1 MNEDKI
7 TRLSRIF
14 SFEKKI
20 REAKNIVELRYIV
33 TNELRTITPYV
44 FAFVGQWIKNS
55 KFKIETVSD
64 IAIVERTSPTTTL
77 IQKMM
82 RQKIKELSYEVHAFT
97 PDSKNLLPAKGEK
110 PLPSNFLWVP
120 CFSVQKGPEAALLLC
135 REDNWTDEE
144 IEYVKHLSATIGHA
158 LGSLTN
164 HNTLMGVFK
173 YLRNS
178 FFQFF
183 ILLALIA
190 SMFIPV
196 KLSTI
201 GKMEIIP
208 KEPNFIN
215 SPLNAV
221 AQKML
226 IENNEEITIN
236 QSIILFEKTQL
247 QNDYELSMQ
256 EQRIIETELLQAQ
269 QSSFNSSEDK
279 AMLARLQGRIKLAK
293 EKTIYQKL
301 LLDKT
306 TVFAPSNGIAV
317 IKDKSLIIGKPFQI
331 GETIMMI
338 ADPNKILVEIM
349 VPVKDSIT
357 IKKEAKVN
365 IYLDSD
371 PLNVMKAKVIKYS
384 YEPEMTSQNILAY
397 RVTAKLIDENIYP
410 RIGLRGSAKIF
421 GDEVR
426 LYFYLFR
433 KPIIFLRQ
441 TFGF

>member
-1 MNEDKI
+1 M
-7 TRLSRIF
+7 
-14 SFEKKI
+14 
-20 REAKNIVELRYIV
+20 
-33 TNELRTITPYV
+33 
-44 FAFVGQWIKNS
+44 
-55 KFKIETVSD
+55 
-64 IAIVERTSPTTTL
+64 
-77 IQKMM
+77 
-82 RQKIKELSYEVHAFT
+82 
-97 PDSKNLLPAKGEK
+97 
-110 PLPSNFLWVP
+110 
-120 CFSVQKGPEAALLLC
+120 LLC

-221 AQKML
+221 AQKIL

-306 TVFAPSNGIAV
+306 TEFAPSNGIAV

>member
-1 MNEDKI
+1 
-7 TRLSRIF
+7 
-14 SFEKKI
+14 
-20 REAKNIVELRYIV
+20 
-33 TNELRTITPYV
+33 
-44 FAFVGQWIKNS
+44 
-55 KFKIETVSD
+55 
-64 IAIVERTSPTTTL
+64 
-77 IQKMM
+77 
-82 RQKIKELSYEVHAFT
+82 
-97 PDSKNLLPAKGEK
+97 
-110 PLPSNFLWVP
+110 
-120 CFSVQKGPEAALLLC
+120 
-135 REDNWTDEE
+135 
-144 IEYVKHLSATIGHA
+144 
-158 LGSLTN
+158 
-164 HNTLMGVFK
+164 
-173 YLRNS
+173 
-178 FFQFF
+178 
-183 ILLALIA
+183 
-190 SMFIPV
+190 
-196 KLSTI
+196 
-201 GKMEIIP
+201 
-208 KEPNFIN
+208 
-215 SPLNAV
+215 
-221 AQKML
+221 
-226 IENNEEITIN
+226 
-236 QSIILFEKTQL
+236 
-247 QNDYELSMQ
+247 MQ

-397 RVTAKLIDENIYP
+397 RVTAILIDENIYP